1 MERKSF
7 EDRLNEIYWELC
19 KNWTEIAKEAHVNI
33 RMLLDI
39 KNKKRGDRGIN
50 LRFVEKLGYGHGLI
64 PIAFYKESDGQIENL
79 GIEGFFYG
87 EKIYNYVGRVFEK
100 YRELNNLSTRE
111 LGERV
116 DISHAFIS
124 LLERGVSKGT
134 IQTIERIGKGLGL
147 APAYLLQ
154 RFPIAPLIIDGKLVD
169 VDCVFKEV
177 TQTLESYITP
187 SSPFEQAVRTL
198 ENYIAYS
205 KDLTGIRKVIGYAD
219 KIAQLTN
226 TLQAKG
232 EFSKDPTD
240 LKRIIGYADRI
251 NVLNQ
256 ALKTRYDVLEGQEK

>member
-177 TQTLESYITP
+177 IASASNTALILLLRTCKIRREVATLFPSPGPIRTQSIFGKTL
-187 SSPFEQAVRTL
+187 FKLV
-198 ENYIAYS
+198 
-205 KDLTGIRKVIGYAD
+205 TGINA
-219 KIAQLTN
+219 A
-226 TLQAKG
+226 
-232 EFSKDPTD
+232 
-240 LKRIIGYADRI
+240 
-251 NVLNQ
+251 VLGFRF
-256 ALKTRYDVLEGQEK
+256 LISL